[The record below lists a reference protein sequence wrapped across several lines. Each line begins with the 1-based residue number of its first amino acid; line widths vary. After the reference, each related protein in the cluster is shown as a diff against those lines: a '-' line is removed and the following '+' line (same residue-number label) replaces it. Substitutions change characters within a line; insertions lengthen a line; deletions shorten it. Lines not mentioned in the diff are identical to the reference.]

1 MSLDLA
7 DLLQKTVTS
16 RSADE
21 CWANFMSMLRPTGL
35 DAGMLVYAPGG
46 QASKD
51 RFLFHSDYSA
61 EFTADYIA
69 AGGPNHDLT
78 VQLALSE
85 LFRQRRFSINNVPII
100 EWRDIEALI
109 EDDPSLLTSESL
121 LIEEL
126 SREHQVELGFSCM
139 LWNPNQYE
147 DLSIISG
154 GVGLAATGM
163 SEADFDGAIMPLRS
177 QIAHAMQIL
186 DFALRR
192 FSVSDISSMYDLS
205 FLTERERDILC
216 WLGEGLTLREIAD
229 TRLNRSVS
237 LLHKD
242 IRKLKDK
249 LAADTPE
256 ELATVGM
263 LIGVLK

>member
-1 MSLDLA
+1 MNLDLPH
-7 DLLQKTVTS
+7 LLQMSVTS
-16 RSADE
+16 GSADE
-21 CWANFMSMLRPTGL
+21 CWASFMSLLRPIGL

-46 QASKD
+46 QARKD
-51 RFLFHSDYSA
+51 RFLFHSDYPA

-69 AGGPNHDLT
+69 AGGPSHDLT

-85 LFRQRRFSINNVPII
+85 LFRKRRFSINNVPII
-100 EWRDIEALI
+100 EWRKIEAMI
-109 EDDPSLLTSESL
+109 ADDPSLLTPESL
-121 LIEEL
+121 VIEEL
-126 SREHQVELGFSCM
+126 SREHNVELGFSCM
-139 LWNPNQYE
+139 LWNPNQHE
-147 DLSIISG
+147 DLSIVSG

-163 SEADFDGAIMPLRS
+163 SEAEFDAAVMPLAP

-186 DFALRR
+186 DFSLRR
-192 FSVSDISSMYDLS
+192 FSASDISEMCDLS

-216 WLGEGLTLREIAD
+216 WLGEGLSLREIAD